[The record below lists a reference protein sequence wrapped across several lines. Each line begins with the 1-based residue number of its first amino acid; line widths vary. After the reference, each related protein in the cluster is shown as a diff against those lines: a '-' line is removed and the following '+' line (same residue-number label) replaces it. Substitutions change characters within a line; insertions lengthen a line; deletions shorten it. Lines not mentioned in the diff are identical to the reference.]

1 ESAGGH
7 ERRVVERCD
16 RVDRASERV
25 LFDPNARSSRSWS
38 EKSHERG
45 CDNDPAW
52 GDPAPEHARRAPRA
66 LEALIR
72 DCRTIAIYLLGRTH
86 KPAFCKRGSVNV
98 RLAPKATEV
107 LRCCKASLCAMS
119 GPTQCSKLHLRSN
132 ASSARATSSGES
144 PPQQLGGGPDDF
156 TIAFHN
162 YGIDKARIVFQ
173 PLNMLHGS
181 FVIRTNRRVQNADLI
196 GRCDCCQIGSS
207 VYMSSTGP
215 NSRRCFQRRI
225 IW

>member
-107 LRCCKASLCAMS
+107 LRCRKASLCAMS
-119 GPTQCSKLHLRSN
+119 GPTQCSYISDRIPRRRARPVAAAK
-132 ASSARATSSGES
+132 ASRNNSEVVQMIS
-144 PPQQLGGGPDDF
+144 PLLSIITGLIKP
-156 TIAFHN
+156 
-162 YGIDKARIVFQ
+162 
-173 PLNMLHGS
+173 GS
-181 FVIRTNRRVQNADLI
+181 
-196 GRCDCCQIGSS
+196 
-207 VYMSSTGP
+207 
-215 NSRRCFQRRI
+215 
-225 IW
+225 